1 MMLVLGI
8 YWPVVVTGLAIG
20 LLSGMLAFRGWRRRK
35 VK

>member
-1 MMLVLGI
+1 MMLMLGI
-8 YWPVVVTGLAIG
+8 YWPVGVTGLAIG